1 MGVPYEQAAAN
12 LDTAANTLFKD
23 STIRSVGIG
32 RHEDEYGFFV
42 VRNSAPIVPF
52 GAVLG
57 VNAAKPKNV
66 PQTIK
71 SVPLVLRESPND
83 ITPHLKVP
91 FSGPGSP
98 TASSHVIE
106 QSTFRPLCGG
116 LQIQNFDNDVRTG
129 MINQGFIIIGTLGC
143 FVKLANGKA
152 AILSN
157 NHVVAGENHGKKG
170 TDRILQAGASAI
182 VPGQQVATLTDFTR
196 IRPSAPG
203 ANVATG
209 AILNL
214 IDAGVATL
222 ANGVAF
228 GQGYHPTRLQPKPT
242 GVATPKVGDRV
253 FKVGRTT
260 GLTFGEIKSVATV
273 VGPVQY
279 KDGPSWFARSIVIE
293 GLNGTMFS
301 DHGDSGSAIMRASG
315 DIVGLL
321 YAGNGTQTYACPIDE
336 VFKKL
341 KCKLL

>member
-1 MGVPYEQAAAN
+1 MGVPYEQAAAS
-12 LDTAANTLFKD
+12 LDAAANSLFKD

-42 VRNSAPIVPF
+42 VRNAAPIMPF
-52 GAVLG
+52 AAMVGAK
-57 VNAAKPKNV
+57 APKLKTV
-66 PQTIK
+66 PQTIQ
-71 SVPLVLRESPND
+71 SVPLVLREAAND
-83 ITPHLKVP
+83 ISPHLKVP

-98 TASSHVIE
+98 TAASHVIE
-106 QSTFRPLCGG
+106 QSTIRPLCGG

-129 MINQGFIIIGTLGC
+129 VINQGFIIIGTLGC
-143 FVKLANGKA
+143 FVKLANGKP

-170 TDRILQAGASAI
+170 HDRILQAGTSAI
-182 VPGQQVATLTDFTR
+182 VPGQQVATLTNFTR

-203 ANVATG
+203 VNVGTG
-209 AILNL
+209 AILNV

-222 ANGVAF
+222 IEGVAF
-228 GQGYHPTRLQPKPT
+228 GQGYHPTRNQPKPM
-242 GVATPKVGDRV
+242 GMATPKVGDRV

-260 GLTFGEIKSVATV
+260 GLTFGEVKSVATV
-273 VGPVQY
+273 VGPVPY

-321 YAGNGTQTYACPIDE
+321 YAGNGTQTFACPIDE